1 MRRVRPEGPMERA
14 KQERSHVSPFCI
26 HTVSA
31 RATLRV
37 GRKAPLSGLSQNV
50 LLNNVGVP
58 SPWEVGEGTAWRLA
72 CAAAHVALGRGL
84 PPSWEATGE
93 SGAEGSA
100 RRPRFPR
107 TSCEGRCSRCHPAE
121 PCPASRAPWPVAHT
135 PQRSGSGPF
144 LAQSR
149 QPMGSVGFT
158 NSGCRGRVFL
168 GSYWLQR
175 DEHNQA

>member
-1 MRRVRPEGPMERA
+1 MERA

-72 CAAAHVALGRGL
+72 CAAAHVALGRGSQL
-84 PPSWEATGE
+84 PPAPTSSTGHS
-93 SGAEGSA
+93 SGSPA
-100 RRPRFPR
+100 RRQLGAWREVWKGEQNHPRGVR
-107 TSCEGRCSRCHPAE
+107 GRWRGSGGARITSCS
-121 PCPASRAPWPVAHT
+121 
-135 PQRSGSGPF
+135 
-144 LAQSR
+144 
-149 QPMGSVGFT
+149 
-158 NSGCRGRVFL
+158 
-168 GSYWLQR
+168 
-175 DEHNQA
+175 DD